1 MLYRQ
6 MPAALLGW
14 RSEGGGMGLLEIEQ
28 QFWNRAD
35 EESQEMQRSWVLD
48 LALELR
54 AGVAGMEE

>member
-1 MLYRQ
+1 
-6 MPAALLGW
+6 
-14 RSEGGGMGLLEIEQ
+14 MGLLEIEQ